1 MNKRQQKIST
11 FVKELLNQKGT
22 PRNQIAGLSGLTN
35 TYLKDLEQGKTI
47 NIGREKIIHFSIA
60 LSLDL
65 FEIDQLLN
73 IFDRTPLS
81 EDDIPIF
88 LSITKH
94 MRLSSAINFNRSY
107 ITHNLLLI
115 SMRLI
120 PGKTI
125 AILNILPSSFEEKS
139 HYNYIYAGAEW
150 LHPVYSKLYQAVVK
164 EKNLSLTHVLDQG
177 QIVEH
182 YACKNC
188 VNNIIRELDD
198 PKARELRVR
207 QFQKLIHHIKKY
219 DNYHF
224 YLADSCPTVSFVY
237 KQPNDKTK
245 ENEKLLIVGKSSYE
259 MDHPH
264 GLLVGLAT
272 ESPVVIKNFEEELK
286 FTRKRIVEAYTDK
299 EKMVSYLEKLIAI

>member
-1 MNKRQQKIST
+1 
-11 FVKELLNQKGT
+11 
-22 PRNQIAGLSGLTN
+22 
-35 TYLKDLEQGKTI
+35 
-47 NIGREKIIHFSIA
+47 
-60 LSLDL
+60 
-65 FEIDQLLN
+65 
-73 IFDRTPLS
+73 
-81 EDDIPIF
+81 
-88 LSITKH
+88 
-94 MRLSSAINFNRSY
+94 
-107 ITHNLLLI
+107 
-115 SMRLI
+115 
-120 PGKTI
+120 
-125 AILNILPSSFEEKS
+125 LNILPSSFEEKS

-272 ESPVVIKNFEEELK
+272 ESQVVIKNFEEELR
-286 FTRKRIVEAYTDK
+286 FTRKRIAEAYTDK
-299 EKMVSYLEKLIAI
+299 EKMVSYLEELIRVS